1 MNAGFYFGI
10 QQQKSKNST
19 HYPTQK
25 EKIQSRKPI
34 NCDALLNQNR
44 KQSNV
49 QYQGNFAMRNIRKH
63 DAVYFSEGS
72 E

>member
-34 NCDALLNQNR
+34 NSNAFLNQNR
-44 KQSNV
+44 EQSDV
-49 QYQGNFAMRNIRKH
+49 Q
-63 DAVYFSEGS
+63 
-72 E
+72 